1 MLLVAVGYGKNGE
14 FEGTGW
20 KSNVLKLAQNKGI
33 TIDGVDLA
41 KNVTREEAAQY
52 VFNAMTQVNTV
63 TYVKALDKY
72 VYNNNTT
79 VSGSTGS
86 ATTEADTLGLEYYGL
101 KTVSGIAQAADQSA
115 SKIWSDTCYLVKG
128 TTPVATNK
136 VDTTYPV
143 TTSVFDAGRQG
154 YIWVAGDAET
164 QLTDI
169 YYTDGGTKVDTYA
182 GYAYG
187 TDSAKKPAFVNGEYS
202 AKVVLGEAN
211 GRHTKV
217 YNNISSYI
225 TVIAPTVAKVTS
237 IDTFTA
243 TSSQNGLTKDRTYV
257 SIGGVTSDYVDADSI
272 DYAGIAVGNVVTY
285 VKMPNGKYY
294 VAKCASYTGAFTAF
308 TLKQADVANSDIL
321 NITVGGSVYYG
332 TGLRVKD
339 TTVSSLTTMDTA
351 KLFNKDDHA
360 ALSATTQYVVYVDNG
375 GYVVATDVAPVATA
389 AKSVAVI
396 DSADAAIS
404 SVTTVSP
411 YAGLVYADGD
421 GSVTANVAMDKYYG
435 SASKFTDLDSSIKSD
450 KDLTNH
456 LVSLEETAVG
466 SGKWKATEVTSAGT
480 GTTVKTFNSTT
491 ISPVTGMKLN
501 ANTRFILKN
510 SDKTYTTFTGL
521 SNVPT
526 IYAEENAIEYIND
539 GDVTTYVYI
548 NAYKSAETT
557 TKDFFVLKVDTSTV
571 HLATL
576 SDGKTYTLYDL
587 ITYNYVDGVQT
598 YYVDST
604 LFTGAGDAFDMNKY
618 YSGVVLHGNV
628 ILNNATGI
636 TSSGTET
643 DPTQKNQVSD
653 ILAGS
658 FKANEKTY
666 FYNDNTVFI
675 KVDAGNDGGVTKAA
689 TSADLSTSSKVIVS
703 GTLNSDGTT
712 YTANV
717 VYIYF
722 SAKTPTEVAGA
733 GVTYLTKAE

>member
-1 MLLVAVGYGKNGE
+1 
-14 FEGTGW
+14 
-20 KSNVLKLAQNKGI
+20 
-33 TIDGVDLA
+33 
-41 KNVTREEAAQY
+41 
-52 VFNAMTQVNTV
+52 MTQVNTV

-72 VYNNNTT
+72 VYNNSTT
-79 VSGSTGS
+79 VSGSTGP
-86 ATTEADTLGLEYYGL
+86 ATKEAATLGLEYYDL

-128 TTPVATNK
+128 TKPVATNE

-143 TTSVFDAGRQG
+143 STSVFDAGREG
-154 YIWVAGDAET
+154 YVWVSGT
-164 QLTDI
+164 KQLTDI

-187 TDSAKKPAFVNGEYS
+187 TNSAKKPAFVNGEYS
-202 AKVVLGEAN
+202 AGVVLGEAN

-225 TVIAPTVAKVTS
+225 TVINPTVAKVTS

-257 SIGGVTSDYVDADSI
+257 SIGGVTTGYVDADSI
-272 DYAGIAVGNVVTY
+272 DYTGVSKDDVVTY
-285 VKMPNGKYY
+285 VQMPNGKYY
-294 VAKCASYTGAFTAF
+294 VATCASYTGAFTAF
-308 TLKQADVANSDIL
+308 TLKQADVASSDIL

-332 TGLRVKD
+332 TGLRVKS
-339 TTVSSLTTMDTA
+339 TSVSSLTTMDTA

-375 GYVVATDVAPVATA
+375 GYVVATAEAPVATA

-396 DSADAAIS
+396 DSADATIS

-421 GSVTANVAMDKYYG
+421 GSVTANVPMDKYYG
-435 SASKFTDLDSSIKSD
+435 GASKFDSLASGIKGD
-450 KDLTNH
+450 DLTNH

-466 SGKWKATEVTSAGT
+466 SGKWIATKATPVSADS
-480 GTTVKTFNSTT
+480 TTVKTFNSTT
-491 ISPVTGMKLN
+491 ISPATGLKLD

-510 SDKTYTTFTGL
+510 SDGTYTTFTGL
-521 SNVPT
+521 NNVPT
-526 IYAEENAIEYIND
+526 IYAEEKAIEYIND

-598 YYVDST
+598 YYVDSA
-604 LFTGAGDAFDMNKY
+604 LFTADGTAFDMNKY
-618 YSGVVLHGNV
+618 YTGVTLHGNV

-643 DPTQKNQVSD
+643 DPTQNNQVSD

-658 FKANEKTY
+658 FTANSKTY

-675 KVDAGNDGGVTKAA
+675 KVDAGTDGGVTKAA

-703 GTLNSDGTT
+703 GTANGDGTT

-722 SAKTPTEVAGA
+722 NATAPTEVAGA